1 MTGQALRVNKQNIIQ
16 YQYFV
21 FPSLSGTE
29 IQILKIIALG
39 PMRQFLYCLAKIQNI
54 W

>member
-1 MTGQALRVNKQNIIQ
+1 MTGQALGVSKKNIMQ

-21 FPSLSGTE
+21 FPSLSGAE

-39 PMRQFLYCLAKIQNI
+39 P
-54 W
+54 